1 MNCIFVSTL
10 QTMSFQETKDKTL
23 QEIVHV
29 IEDWTDRDK
38 QQLLRQLKMKR
49 ELHLARKIDK
59 SAKGK
64 KSRISDLEIASI
76 VHDFRTG
83 K

>member
-1 MNCIFVSTL
+1 
-10 QTMSFQETKDKTL
+10 MSLRETKDETL
-23 QEIVHV
+23 KEIVHI

-38 QQLLRQLKMKR
+38 QQLLRQLKMR
-49 ELHLARKIDK
+49 RALRLARKIDK
-59 SAKGK
+59 SPKGK
-64 KSRISDLEIASI
+64 TLINDLEIASI

>member
-1 MNCIFVSTL
+1 
-10 QTMSFQETKDKTL
+10 MSLQETPDKTL

-29 IEDWTDRDK
+29 IEDWTPRDK

-49 ELHLARKIDK
+49 ALHLACKIDK
-59 SAKGK
+59 SSKGR
-64 KSRISDLEIASI
+64 KSRISDLEIANN

>member
-1 MNCIFVSTL
+1 M
-10 QTMSFQETKDKTL
+10 
-23 QEIVHV
+23 QEIVH
-29 IEDWTDRDK
+29 IIGDWTDRDK

-49 ELHLARKIDK
+49 ALRSARKVDK

-64 KSRISDLEIASI
+64 TQISDLEIASI